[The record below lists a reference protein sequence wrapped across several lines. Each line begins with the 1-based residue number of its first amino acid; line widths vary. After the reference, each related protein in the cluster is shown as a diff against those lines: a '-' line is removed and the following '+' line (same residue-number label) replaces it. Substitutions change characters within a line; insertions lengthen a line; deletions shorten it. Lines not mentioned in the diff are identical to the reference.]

1 MINKRSAA
9 ICGAAEVQRVTEN
22 APSWPEVNTPII
34 GHGVGGD
41 MDARRPTS
49 VPITVVSKLL
59 CPVVARRVSVD
70 MSALS
75 PLSEDQWKRRTSH
88 RLAQLKGSE
97 VAVGCKNRC
106 YVRSDIRS

>member
-34 GHGVGGD
+34 GHGVGGY

-49 VPITVVSKLL
+49 VPITVVFKLL
-59 CPVVARRVSVD
+59 WKKLSSFARCNASENRQAKHSGVSSVEFVGD
-70 MSALS
+70 
-75 PLSEDQWKRRTSH
+75 R
-88 RLAQLKGSE
+88 GE
-97 VAVGCKNRC
+97 VWFIFREQVQI
-106 YVRSDIRS
+106 VI

>member
-34 GHGVGGD
+34 GHGVGGY

-59 CPVVARRVSVD
+59 WKNYRRSLD
-70 MSALS
+70 AMH
-75 PLSEDQWKRRTSH
+75 RRTDK
-88 RLAQLKGSE
+88 RNILA
-97 VAVGCKNRC
+97 
-106 YVRSDIRS
+106 